1 MMEILVFFLIFLAFL
16 LACYEDIKK
25 KEIYDYLNFS
35 LAFFIMTIAA
45 LDALF
50 SGSILPLKYAGFGLL
65 LGFAL
70 GSLLY
75 YLGVWGGGDAKF
87 LIGFSAAT
95 YYILPF
101 ANSTLPQGF
110 SFFLQEHLTAIFQTI
125 FNIIS
130 NYLLIVNVLVGC
142 YILYFITK
150 RRHEEIIKN
159 ALVHLLLLI
168 LFTIG
173 LLSSQHPLILLTI
186 GIVAFLF
193 IFFGN
198 DYLFYSLYFTKKKY
212 LHDLEQKEI
221 LDSSISGLN
230 YDEIKFGLEKEHLH
244 KIKELKD
251 KQITI
256 RKILPLSLV
265 ISLNFITYLF
275 AILTLDTTNLEMLF
289 FLTKFLFISFLVG
302 GALAIA
308 MMVFY
313 TIKHHEKVISLFSK
327 SEKYLFIVLFIITIG
342 FLFISK
348 IMFYICILALM
359 YYFVR
364 AAKILEKLMFVV
376 QKPLSKI
383 TLGDW
388 IVQDIKVGDKLYY
401 SKEDFKLGVNEE
413 QLEKIKSLSK
423 HHSGLKQLYIKDG
436 IAFLPPLF
444 IGFIIA
450 LLI

>member
-1 MMEILVFFLIFLAFL
+1 MEILVFFLIFLAFL

-50 SGSILPLKYAGFGLL
+50 TGSILPLKYAGFGLL

-75 YLGVWGGGDAKF
+75 YLGIWGGGDAKF
-87 LIGFSAAT
+87 LIGFSAASF
-95 YYILPF
+95 YMLPF
-101 ANSTLPQGF
+101 TNSTLPSGVSLF
-110 SFFLQEHLTAIFQTI
+110 IEEYLTIIFQTI
-125 FNIIS
+125 FNVIS
-130 NYLLIVNVLVGC
+130 NYILIVNIAVGC
-142 YILYFITK
+142 YIIYFITK
-150 RRHEEIIKN
+150 RREEEIIKN
-159 ALVHLLLLI
+159 SLVHLLLII

-173 LLSSQHPLILLTI
+173 LLTSQQPVIMLIIGLL
-186 GIVAFLF
+186 AFLLV
-193 IFFGN
+193 FFGN
-198 DYLFYSLYFTKKKY
+198 DYLFYSLYFTKKKN
-212 LHDLEQKEI
+212 LHQLQQGEI
-221 LDSSISGLN
+221 VDSQISGLK

-244 KIKELKD
+244 KIKNQKD
-251 KQITI
+251 KSVVV
-256 RKILPLSLV
+256 RKILPLSLIV
-265 ISLNFITYLF
+265 SLNFIVYLF
-275 AILTLDTTNLEMLF
+275 AVLTLDDTNLEMLF

-302 GALAIA
+302 GALAIV
-308 MMVFY
+308 MMIFY
-313 TIKHHEKVISLFSK
+313 SIKHHKKVTSLFTK
-327 SEKYLFIVLFIITIG
+327 SEKYIFVILLTI
-342 FLFISK
+342 LVISAFFSK
-348 IMFYICILALM
+348 LVFYISILALM

-376 QKPLSKI
+376 KKPLSKI

-388 IVQDIKVGDKLYY
+388 IVQDIKIGGKLYY

-423 HHSGLKQLYIKDG
+423 DHPSLKELFIKDG

-444 IGFIIA
+444 IGFILA
-450 LLI
+450 LVF